1 MHVLLLDADRFKLV
15 NDNEGHQVG
24 DDVLRAA
31 AARLRAVVGDAG
43 SLARFGGDEFVIVLP
58 GVGSREDARLV
69 AEKVRQAVCQDLDV
83 DGHVLE
89 PAISIGVALARPD
102 DTVKRLLKRADR
114 ALLLAKESGKNRT
127 ADDADL

>member
-1 MHVLLLDADRFKLV
+1 MNHRKVLDVVADR
-15 NDNEGHQVG
+15 
-24 DDVLRAA
+24 LRIAGTDI
-31 AARLRAVVGDAG
+31 RL
-43 SLARFGGDEFVIVLP
+43 
-58 GVGSREDARLV
+58 
-69 AEKVRQAVCQDLDV
+69 CQDLDV